1 MGVIT
6 MTPTVLLLIT
16 LCSVSTL
23 AIDLF
28 TFVSDPEV
36 STDKIAPCHSED
48 ILSCTVVQINFA
60 ALDEQSLSLPRDCTV
75 TFVDSPQE
83 DSFYF
88 ESEDGTEATFTRGKS
103 NNLIGNVLY
112 SDGRDFTLEPC
123 KAFKGCHVWME
134 EDETHWVD
142 EESVP
147 ETDEERKNAKVKNRQ
162 ATSALIQQGKD
173 DSTTVVT
180 YSVMFY
186 YTPEFA
192 SITDDIPLFV
202 SQVIAETNQG
212 YINSGI
218 PLRIRSHCIAAATLH
233 DHPHYITMINEFSQ
247 YKPIDEL
254 RNSAD
259 AAALLVKKF
268 DSCGVAKTDT
278 FESGNTV
285 SVTQKSCALGYFSF
299 GHEIGHNFGC
309 MPDARQGPN
318 RYYSYGLGKHITSS
332 PGVRTIMAYNAPGHR
347 TRVNWWSNPDVKYQG
362 VASGTS
368 GENNARVLR
377 EHRFAFAAIGDESN
391 ACGSTTP
398 TVPPTTGT
406 SGELKSPNYPS
417 EYPNKFD
424 KTDNIEVAEGK
435 TIKIKFT
442 AFNVESHSSCRYDWV
457 QIIDGDSTVLLSKT
471 CGTTIPAEIRSKTNK
486 VKVIFHTDHSETRS
500 GWKLTW
506 SLASTGGGSNSGVV
520 KSENYPSKYPNKL
533 DKTYPVEVASGKR
546 IKITFNDIEIESHRR
561 CAFDYVMIKDGDGS
575 TLLSKTCGTN
585 KPADV
590 TSRTNKV
597 NIIFHTDHIETKIGF
612 KLTWTEV

>member
-1 MGVIT
+1 

-28 TFVSDPEV
+28 TFVSNPDV
-36 STDKIAPCHSED
+36 SIENIRACQSED
-48 ILSCTVVQINFA
+48 ILSCTVVQINFS
-60 ALDEQSLSLPRDCTV
+60 ALDEQSLSLPGDCTV

-88 ESEDGTEATFTRGKS
+88 EDDAGTEATFTRGK
-103 NNLIGNVLY
+103 NDHLIGNVLY

-123 KAFKGCHVWME
+123 RAFKGCHVWME
-134 EDETHWVD
+134 EDESHWVD

-147 ETDEERKNAKVKNRQ
+147 ETSEEMKNTKVNNRQ
-162 ATSALIQQGKD
+162 TTTALIQQGRD

-218 PLRIRSHCIAAATLH
+218 PLRVRSHCIAAATLH
-233 DHPHYITMINEFSQ
+233 DNQFDQFSQ
-247 YKPIDEL
+247 YKPMDEL

-268 DSCGVAKTDT
+268 RSCGVGSFNSFWSGST
-278 FESGNTV
+278 F

-309 MPDARQGPN
+309 AHDAKQRPN
-318 RYYSYGLGKHITSS
+318 PRYPYGLGKHISSS
-332 PGVRTIMAYNAPGHR
+332 PGVRTIMAYSAQGFAR
-347 TRVNWWSNPDVKYQG
+347 RVNWWSNPNVKYQG
-362 VASGTS
+362 AATGTS
-368 GENNARVLR
+368 EENNARILR
-377 EHRFAFAAIGDESN
+377 EHRFAFAAVGDERN
-391 ACGSTTP
+391 ACVAPTTP
-398 TVPPTTGT
+398 VPPTLDT

-417 EYPNKFD
+417 SYPNKFD
-424 KTDNIEVAEGK
+424 KTENIVVAEGK
-435 TIKIKFT
+435 TVLIKFT
-442 AFNVESHSSCRYDWV
+442 AFDVESHSSCRYDYV
-457 QIIDGDSTVLLSKT
+457 GIIDGDSTVLLNKT
-471 CGTTIPAEIRSKTNK
+471 CGTTIPAEIHSKTNW

-506 SLASTGGGSNSGVV
+506 SLTSTGGGVNSGVV
-520 KSENYPSKYPNKL
+520 KSENYPSKYTNKL

-546 IKITFNDIEIESHRR
+546 IKISFDDFEIEPHYA
-561 CAFDYVMIKDGDGS
+561 CFYDYVMIKDGDGS
-575 TLLSKTCGTN
+575 TVLPMTCGTN

-597 NIIFHTDHIETKIGF
+597 NVIFHTDNSGARRGF

>member
-1 MGVIT
+1 
-6 MTPTVLLLIT
+6 MTPIVLLLLT

-36 STDKIAPCHSED
+36 STENIAACQSED
-48 ILSCTVVQINFA
+48 ILSCTVVQINFS
-60 ALDEQSLSLPRDCTV
+60 ALDEQSLSLPGDCTV

-88 ESEDGTEATFTRGKS
+88 EDDAGTEATFTRGKS

-123 KAFKGCHVWME
+123 RAFKGCHVWME

-147 ETDEERKNAKVKNRQ
+147 ETYEEMRNATVNNRQ

-218 PLRIRSHCIAAATLH
+218 PVRIRSHCIAAATLH
-233 DHPHYITMINEFSQ
+233 DQPHYITMINQFSQ
-247 YKPIDEL
+247 YKPINEL

-309 MPDARQGPN
+309 MHDAKQEPN
-318 RYYSYGLGKHITSS
+318 REYPYGLGKHISG
-332 PGVRTIMAYNAPGHR
+332 PGVRTIMAYKAPGF
-347 TRVNWWSNPDVKYQG
+347 TDRVNWWSNPDVKYQG
-362 VASGTS
+362 AATGTS
-368 GENNARVLR
+368 EENNARVLR

-417 EYPNKFD
+417 EYPNEFYKREEI
-424 KTDNIEVAEGK
+424 KVSEGK

-442 AFNVESHSSCRYDWV
+442 AFHVESGPNCRYDWV
-457 QIIDGDSTVLLSKT
+457 QIIDGDSTVLLRKT
-471 CGTTIPAEIRSKTNK
+471 CGTTIPAEIQSKTNI
-486 VKVIFHTDHSETRS
+486 VRVIFHTDYSETRS

-506 SLASTGGGSNSGVV
+506 SLVSTGGGANSGVV
-520 KSENYPSKYPNKL
+520 KSENYPSKYTNKL

-546 IKITFNDIEIESHRR
+546 IKINFDDFEIESHRS
-561 CAFDYVMIKDGDGS
+561 CAYDYVMIKDGDGS
-575 TLLSKTCGTN
+575 TVLPKTCGNN

-590 TSRTNKV
+590 TSRTNKINV
-597 NIIFHTDHIETKIGF
+597 IFHTDYSETRKGF

>member
-1 MGVIT
+1 MRHIGW
-6 MTPTVLLLIT
+6 
-16 LCSVSTL
+16 
-23 AIDLF
+23 
-28 TFVSDPEV
+28 
-36 STDKIAPCHSED
+36 
-48 ILSCTVVQINFA
+48 
-60 ALDEQSLSLPRDCTV
+60 
-75 TFVDSPQE
+75 
-83 DSFYF
+83 
-88 ESEDGTEATFTRGKS
+88 TEATFTRGKS

-162 ATSALIQQGKD
+162 ATSALIQQGRD

-233 DHPHYITMINEFSQ
+233 DHPRYITMINQFSQ

-309 MPDARQGPN
+309 MHDAKQGPN
-318 RYYSYGLGKHITSS
+318 RYYSYGLGKHISSS

-398 TVPPTTGT
+398 TPTPTTPTTG
-406 SGELKSPNYPS
+406 
-417 EYPNKFD
+417 D
-424 KTDNIEVAEGK
+424 
-435 TIKIKFT
+435 
-442 AFNVESHSSCRYDWV
+442 
-457 QIIDGDSTVLLSKT
+457 
-471 CGTTIPAEIRSKTNK
+471 
-486 VKVIFHTDHSETRS
+486 
-500 GWKLTW
+500 
-506 SLASTGGGSNSGVV
+506 
-520 KSENYPSKYPNKL
+520 
-533 DKTYPVEVASGKR
+533 
-546 IKITFNDIEIESHRR
+546 IKITGYWGSWGEYSFCPPGSFVYGYRLRIQAPTSDDTALNDIELYCRR
-561 CAFDYVMIKDGDGS
+561 PNSAAITKKIKSSSAPWGRWYG
-575 TLLSKTCGTN
+575 
-585 KPADV
+585 PAYCNGLDNPV
-590 TSRTNKV
+590 V
-597 NIIFHTDHIETKIGF
+597 GM
-612 KLTWTEV
+612 V

>member
-16 LCSVSTL
+16 LCNVSTL

-48 ILSCTVVQINFA
+48 ILSCTVVQIHFA
-60 ALDEQSLSLPRDCTV
+60 ALDEQSLSLPGDCTV

-88 ESEDGTEATFTRGKS
+88 ESEDGTEATFARGKS

-123 KAFKGCHVWME
+123 RAFKGCHVWME

-147 ETDEERKNAKVKNRQ
+147 ETDEERKNAKVNNRQ

-233 DHPHYITMINEFSQ
+233 DHPHYITMINQFSQ
-247 YKPIDEL
+247 YKPINEL

-285 SVTQKSCALGYFSF
+285 SVTMKSCALGYFSF

-309 MPDARQGPN
+309 THDARQGPN

-398 TVPPTTGT
+398 TPPTTG
-406 SGELKSPNYPS
+406 
-417 EYPNKFD
+417 D
-424 KTDNIEVAEGK
+424 
-435 TIKIKFT
+435 
-442 AFNVESHSSCRYDWV
+442 
-457 QIIDGDSTVLLSKT
+457 
-471 CGTTIPAEIRSKTNK
+471 
-486 VKVIFHTDHSETRS
+486 
-500 GWKLTW
+500 
-506 SLASTGGGSNSGVV
+506 
-520 KSENYPSKYPNKL
+520 
-533 DKTYPVEVASGKR
+533 
-546 IKITFNDIEIESHRR
+546 IKITGYWGSWGGYSFCPPGSFVYGYRLRVKAPGVDNTALNDIELYCRRPNSEAITKKIKSSSAPWGTWSGAIYCPELDNPVVGMAGKMDGKQGKGDDTTLNSVLLYCKTGNTVILAHRGYWGKWQGRLSCPPGTAVNGVKTQVEQPCDCDNTAMNGIQLHCAAYPES
-561 CAFDYVMIKDGDGS
+561 
-575 TLLSKTCGTN
+575 
-585 KPADV
+585 
-590 TSRTNKV
+590 
-597 NIIFHTDHIETKIGF
+597 
-612 KLTWTEV
+612 